1 MGHPSTSMVTVVFQS
16 SPSLLMREAVAMTTL
31 HYSAAHERLFSDKK
45 KKERKKERKKK
56 EKTDRNKLFA
66 FLFH

>member
-45 KKERKKERKKK
+45 KKRKKERKKK
-56 EKTDRNKLFA
+56 EKTDSNKLFA